1 MNLHFRRVVILL
13 TVSLVLGCSTTKL
26 PVYDYKKSIA
36 VSTAAVVS
44 AHPAA
49 TQIGYDILK
58 LGGNAVD
65 AAIATQFALAV
76 CYPVAGN
83 IGGGGFMVY
92 RGKNGDTTT
101 LDYREMGP
109 GKAFADMY
117 LDENGDAVS
126 EMSRAGHLAAGVP
139 GSVDGMWTAF
149 QKYSALKDWST
160 LVEPSVQLAKKG
172 FKITKAQADKFN
184 SYKERFIKYNT
195 VANQYNSDKVWKP
208 GDKMVQEDLAM
219 TFEAIRDHG
228 RDGFYQGVVADK
240 IVEEMERG
248 GGIISHQDLKNYKS
262 VWRDP
267 IIGEYKNLK
276 VISMPPPSSGGV
288 FLIQMLEMVE
298 PYDLPEMGMHTAESV
313 HLIVESERRA
323 YADRATH
330 LGDMD
335 FYPVPLEKL
344 LDKEYITERMLDYNP
359 LRATVSEEILAGD
372 FAESE
377 QTTHFSIIDDEGN
390 AVSITTT
397 INTGFGNNV
406 VVGGAGFFLNNEMD
420 DFSAKPGVPNAFG
433 LLGAEANKIEP
444 GKRMLSSMT
453 PTIVEEDGK
462 LRLIVG
468 TPGGS
473 TIITSVY
480 QTILNIFEFGMSAT
494 HAVQAPRFHHQ
505 WKPDMIMHESDCF
518 NLATKTSL
526 MNKGHELRDRGKIGR
541 VDAIYIHDD
550 GRIEAVADRRGDD
563 HAMGY

>member
-1 MNLHFRRVVILL
+1 MITNLHKTSLLILL
-13 TVSLVLGCSTTKL
+13 FLVISCTATKL

-36 VSTAAVVS
+36 ANSAAVVS
-44 AHPAA
+44 AHPEA

-58 LGGNAVD
+58 KGGNAVD

-92 RGKNGDTTT
+92 RDKNGNSTT

-109 GKAFADMY
+109 AKAHADMY
-117 LDENGDAVS
+117 LDADGNAIS
-126 EMSRAGHLAAGVP
+126 ELSRAGHLAAGVP
-139 GSVDGMWTAF
+139 GSVDGMWSAF
-149 QKYSALKDWST
+149 QKYSALKDWSM
-160 LVEPSVQLAKKG
+160 LVEPSVQLARKG

-184 SYKERFIKYNT
+184 NYKDRFIQYNT
-195 VANQYNSDKVWKP
+195 APNQYNTDKVWKP

-219 TFEAIRDHG
+219 TFEAIRDQG
-228 RDGFYQGVVADK
+228 RDGFYTGMVADK
-240 IVEEMERG
+240 IVEEMARG
-248 GGIISHQDLKNYKS
+248 GGIISHEDLKNYKS

-276 VISMPPPSSGGV
+276 IISMPPPSSGGV
-288 FLIQMLEMVE
+288 FLVQMMKMIEG
-298 PYDLPEMGMHTAESV
+298 YDLQEMGMHTAASV

-335 FYPVPLEKL
+335 FYPVPLEEL
-344 LDKEYITERMLDYNP
+344 LDESYITKRMLDYNP
-359 LRATVSEEILAGD
+359 MKATVSEDILAGD

-377 QTTHFSIIDDEGN
+377 QTTHFSIIDEEGN

-397 INTGFGNNV
+397 INTGFGNKV

-420 DFSAKPGVPNAFG
+420 DFSAKPGVPNVFG
-433 LLGAEANKIEP
+433 LIGAEANKIEP

-453 PTIVEEDGK
+453 PTIVEEDGQ

-480 QTILNIFEFGMSAT
+480 QTILNIFEFGLSPT
-494 HAVQAPRFHHQ
+494 QAVQAPRFHHQ
-505 WKPDMIMHESDCF
+505 WKPDMIMHESECF
-518 NLATKTSL
+518 NLATKTAL
-526 MNKGHELRDRGKIGR
+526 TGMGHELKDRGKIGR
-541 VDAIYIHDD
+541 VEAIYIHDD

>member
-1 MNLHFRRVVILL
+1 MNLHFRSVVILL

-208 GDKMVQEDLAM
+208 GDKLVQEDLAM

-335 FYPVPLEKL
+335 FYPVPLENL

-359 LRATVSEEILAGD
+359 LKATVSEEILAGD

-397 INTGFGNNV
+397 INTGFGNKV

>member
-1 MNLHFRRVVILL
+1 MNLHLRRIVILL

-208 GDKMVQEDLAM
+208 GDKLVQEDLAM

-359 LRATVSEEILAGD
+359 LKATVSEEILAGD

-397 INTGFGNNV
+397 INTGFGNKV

>member
-26 PVYDYKKSIA
+26 PIYDYKKSIA

-397 INTGFGNNV
+397 INTGFGNKV

>member
-1 MNLHFRRVVILL
+1 MNLHLRRIVILL

-208 GDKMVQEDLAM
+208 GDQLVQEDLAM

-335 FYPVPLEKL
+335 FYPVPLENL

-359 LRATVSEEILAGD
+359 LKATVSEEILAGD

-397 INTGFGNNV
+397 INTGFGNKV

>member
-1 MNLHFRRVVILL
+1 MNLYFHRSLSLILL
-13 TVSLVLGCSTTKL
+13 IFMISCTATKL
-26 PVYDYKKSIA
+26 PIYDYQKSIA
-36 VSTAAVVS
+36 ATSAAVVS
-44 AHPAA
+44 AHPVA

-58 LGGNAVD
+58 RGGNAVD

-92 RGKNGDTTT
+92 RDKYGNSST

-109 GKAFADMY
+109 AKSYADMY
-117 LDENGDAVS
+117 LDADGNAIS
-126 EMSRAGHLAAGVP
+126 ELSRAGHLAAGVP

-149 QKYSALKDWST
+149 QKYSSLKNWAM

-184 SYKERFIKYNT
+184 NYKDRFIQYNT
-195 VANQYNSDKVWKP
+195 APNQYNTDKVWKP
-208 GDKMVQEDLAM
+208 GDRMVQADLAK
-219 TFEAIRDHG
+219 TFEAIRDQG
-228 RDGFYQGVVADK
+228 RDGFYTGAVADK

-248 GGIISHQDLKNYKS
+248 GGIISHEDLQNYRS

-288 FLIQMLEMVE
+288 FLVQMLEMVE
-298 PYDLPEMGMHTAESV
+298 GYDLKEMGLHTAASV
-313 HLIVESERRA
+313 HLIAESERRA

-335 FYPVPLEKL
+335 FYPVPIEKL
-344 LDKEYITERMLDYNP
+344 LDESYITERMLDYNP
-359 LRATVSEEILAGD
+359 MKATVSDNILAGD

-377 QTTHFSIIDDEGN
+377 QTTHFSIIDEQGN

-397 INTGFGNNV
+397 INTGFGNKV

-420 DFSAKPGVPNAFG
+420 DFSAKPGVPNVFG
-433 LLGAEANKIEP
+433 LIGAEANKIEP

-453 PTIVEEDGK
+453 PTIVEEDGE

-480 QTILNIFEFGMSAT
+480 QTILNIFEFGLSPT
-494 HAVQAPRFHHQ
+494 QAVQAPRFHHQ
-505 WKPDMIMHESDCF
+505 WKPDAIMHEADCF
-518 NLATKTSL
+518 NLSTKSAL
-526 MNKGHELRDRGKIGR
+526 INKGHELMERGTIGR
-541 VDAIYIHDD
+541 VEAIYIHDD